1 MKNHILF
8 VIACALIAC
17 NGKEKIENQTSKTTD
32 NFVLNQEFQQL
43 FDSEKLNGAVLVYDL
58 QKDTFYSNNFEWC
71 MKGHLPASTFK
82 IANSIIAL
90 ETGVVENDSTLFKWD
105 GQKRAIN
112 NWEQDLILKDA
123 FHFSCVPCYQ
133 EVARNIGTE
142 RMIEYLDK
150 LGYGDMKVDSSNI
163 DYFWLEGKSQ
173 IFQFQQVDFL
183 KRFYLSKLPISGRT
197 EKIMKRMMVIE
208 ENENYKLTGKTGWSD
223 SYGNNCWFVGY
234 VETKKGIYFYATNI
248 EPTEGFDM
256 GKFSGI
262 REEITVKALKIQ
274 NVLK

>member
-208 ENENYKLTGKTGWSD
+208 ENENYKLTGKNWL
-223 SYGNNCWFVGY
+223 VG
-234 VETKKGIYFYATNI
+234 
-248 EPTEGFDM
+248 
-256 GKFSGI
+256 
-262 REEITVKALKIQ
+262 
-274 NVLK
+274 

>member
-90 ETGVVENDSTLFKWD
+90 ETGVVENDSTLF
-105 GQKRAIN
+105 
-112 NWEQDLILKDA
+112 
-123 FHFSCVPCYQ
+123 
-133 EVARNIGTE
+133 
-142 RMIEYLDK
+142 
-150 LGYGDMKVDSSNI
+150 
-163 DYFWLEGKSQ
+163 
-173 IFQFQQVDFL
+173 
-183 KRFYLSKLPISGRT
+183 
-197 EKIMKRMMVIE
+197 
-208 ENENYKLTGKTGWSD
+208 
-223 SYGNNCWFVGY
+223 
-234 VETKKGIYFYATNI
+234 
-248 EPTEGFDM
+248 
-256 GKFSGI
+256 
-262 REEITVKALKIQ
+262 
-274 NVLK
+274 